1 MSSKKDKSKAF
12 GTSASSAMK
21 QGSLFSF
28 FSKKP
33 TVIVSPTTAA
43 SMASDNANS
52 IVTGSPQPA
61 EKSSKLAIASTPPAA
76 KTRTTAKT
84 ITVSPPS
91 TNKKD
96 SALAESSTDWQ
107 LVKSGTHLLVYWPE
121 DDKYYKATATTTKG
135 KNNSIFTLT
144 YDDGEVERV
153 DLKTE
158 SFKIIMSDNSP
169 TKPPAKKKRKI
180 QEESDDEEF
189 EFHADDMSDQN
200 DESVLDNEEPEK
212 NQNEAE
218 QWMVTDDEDTLKKP
232 TKKRN
237 ITITKVN
244 PKTPVSQKSPSS
256 PFHTPSAT
264 TTSTDGTGGSKSV
277 NPIVQQQKPTA
288 SAKQGAPIP
297 YINGAVN
304 PVGAHIHN
312 HLMFLR
318 EPKDKQSRPV
328 YSPDYDAHTLKVDFN
343 ELTQIDGKVSP
354 AQQQWWDIKSQYF
367 DTVLLFKTGKFYEM
381 FHMDADVGVQVLGFA
396 YMKGAQAHAGFP
408 EVGYGKFSAMLVQ
421 AGYKVARVEQT
432 ETPEMLKERKKSRK
446 AGTKTPQVMNRE
458 VCSIMTAGTRTFCYM
473 DEVDGLMDGGNYSTS
488 VGPLLAIK
496 EIPVK
501 MTASQDDEKVH
512 PVCEYGVTIID
523 AVRATVTIGQFADDV
538 LRSRMNTLLT
548 RFQPSEVSK
557 N

>member
-1 MSSKKDKSKAF
+1 MSTKKDKTKAF
-12 GTSASSAMK
+12 GTSASSVMK

-33 TVIVSPTTAA
+33 AVTVSPTTAA
-43 SMASDNANS
+43 LTTTANANS
-52 IVTGSPQPA
+52 LETGSPQSVPTSFKPA
-61 EKSSKLAIASTPPAA
+61 TPYTPPVAT
-76 KTRTTAKT
+76 TRTTAST
-84 ITVSPPS
+84 TPVSPPS
-91 TNKKD
+91 TNEKN
-96 SALAESSTDWQ
+96 SSSAESSANWQ
-107 LVKSGTHLLVYWPE
+107 HVTNGTHLLVYWPE

-135 KNNSIFTLT
+135 KNSSIFTLT

-158 SFKIIMSDNSP
+158 SFKIITTSDSP
-169 TKPPAKKKRKI
+169 ATLPAKKKRKI
-180 QEESDDEEF
+180 QAESDDEEF
-189 EFHADDMSDQN
+189 EFDADEMLDQD
-200 DESVLDNEEPEK
+200 DESVIDDGEPD
-212 NQNEAE
+212 EAE
-218 QWMVTDDEDTLKKP
+218 QWMVTDDDEDDMVNKP

-237 ITITKVN
+237 ITITKVS
-244 PKTPVSQKSPSS
+244 PKTPVCNKTLTSPI
-256 PFHTPSAT
+256 HTPSAAT
-264 TTSTDGTGGSKSV
+264 TTRTAVTGESKSV
-277 NPIVQQQKPTA
+277 TPNVQHQKPTTTV
-288 SAKQGAPIP
+288 KQGAPIP
-297 YINGAVN
+297 YIPGAVN

-318 EPKDKQSRPV
+318 EPKDKQNRPKS
-328 YSPDYDAHTLKVDFN
+328 SPDYDSHTLKIDFN
-343 ELTQIDGKVSP
+343 ELTRIDGKVSP

-381 FHMDADVGVQVLGFA
+381 FHMDADVGVQILGFA

-432 ETPEMLKERKKSRK
+432 ETPEMLKERKKSKK

-473 DEVDGLMDGGNYSTS
+473 DEVDGLMDADNHSSS

-496 EIPVK
+496 EISVK
-501 MTASQDDEKVH
+501 VAVSQDDEEVQ

-523 AVRATVTIGQFADDV
+523 AIRATVTIGQFADDV

-548 RFQPSEVSK
+548 RFQPSEVCYY
-557 N
+557 